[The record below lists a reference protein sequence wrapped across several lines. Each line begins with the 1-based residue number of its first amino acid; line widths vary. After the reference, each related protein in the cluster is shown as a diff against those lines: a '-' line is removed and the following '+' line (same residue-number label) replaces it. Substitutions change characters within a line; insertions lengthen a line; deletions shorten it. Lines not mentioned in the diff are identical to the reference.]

1 MQPVL
6 SSEFAVSPL
15 VSVLAGL
22 SEAGFVQQWSS
33 LDLPHLPVSRL
44 AILFQRPGGPNEFE
58 PAVFALLP
66 VSAPEEAPPR

>member
-6 SSEFAVSPL
+6 SSEFAASPV
-15 VSVLAGL
+15 VSVLAG
-22 SEAGFVQQWSS
+22 SSVAGFVQQWSF
-33 LDLPHLPVSRL
+33 LALPHLPVSRL
-44 AILFQRPGGPNEFE
+44 AILFQRPGGPNGFE